1 MDAPWLNSSLTLGIG
16 SFSGLKSGA
25 DTPAFVSAAVQ
36 LSSLPFSFIFF
47 DVDGQFSA

>member
-16 SFSGLKSGA
+16 SFSGLKSA
-25 DTPAFVSAAVQ
+25 AEAPVFVSPVVQ